1 MGKRFVIYGLLGL
14 CAEVL
19 WTGLGSMINGDMKLT
34 GSTYIWMFPI
44 YGLAVFLEP
53 IHNRIR
59 HLSLFTRG
67 GVYMVLIF
75 AAEFTCGLLLKE
87 LLGACPWN
95 YEDEHLSIYGIITL
109 RYIPVWFA
117 TGLIFEKIHDT
128 LIRIEH
134 IIINNK
140 FSNPKT

>member
-19 WTGLGSMINGDMKLT
+19 WTGLGSMINGDVRLT

-44 YGLAVFLEP
+44 YGLTVFLEP

-59 HLSLFTRG
+59 HFSIFTRG

-75 AAEFTCGLLLKE
+75 TIEFSSGLLLRE
-87 LLGACPWN
+87 LLGVCPWDYQ
-95 YEDEHLSIYGIITL
+95 YEPLSIYGLITL

-117 TGLIFEKIHDT
+117 AGLIFEKFHDT
-128 LIRIEH
+128 LIRIEQL
-134 IIINNK
+134 IDNAK
-140 FSNPKT
+140 S

>member
-19 WTGLGSMINGDMKLT
+19 WTGLGSMIDGDMTLT
-34 GSTYIWMFPI
+34 SSTCIWMFPI
-44 YGLAVFLEP
+44 YGLSVFLEP

-75 AAEFTCGLLLKE
+75 AAEFTSGLLLKE

-95 YEDEHLSIYGIITL
+95 YKNELLSIHGIITL

-117 TGLIFEKIHDT
+117 TGLIFERIHDA

-134 IIINNK
+134 IITINKN
-140 FSNPKT
+140 

>member
-1 MGKRFVIYGLLGL
+1 MIKRFVLYGLLGL

-19 WTGLGSMINGDMKLT
+19 WTGLGSMINGDVRLT

-75 AAEFTCGLLLKE
+75 AGEFSSGLLLRE
-87 LLGACPWN
+87 LLGVCPWN
-95 YEDEHLSIYGIITL
+95 YQYEPLSIYGLITL
-109 RYIPVWFA
+109 RYIPVWFVA
-117 TGLIFEKIHDT
+117 GLIFEKFHDT
-128 LIRIEH
+128 LIRIEQL
-134 IIINNK
+134 IDK
-140 FSNPKT
+140 AKS

>member
-1 MGKRFVIYGLLGL
+1 MVKRFVIYGLLGL

-19 WTGLGSMINGDMKLT
+19 WTGLGSMIHGDMRLIS
-34 GSTYIWMFPI
+34 STCIWMFPI

-59 HLSLFTRG
+59 HLSIFIRG

-75 AAEFTCGLLLKE
+75 AAEFTSGLLLKE

-95 YEDEHLSIYGIITL
+95 YKNEFLSIYNLITL
-109 RYIPVWFA
+109 RYIPVWFSF
-117 TGLIFEKIHDT
+117 GIIFEKIHDA
-128 LIRIEH
+128 LIRIKH
-134 IIINNK
+134 IIMEADIK
-140 FSNPKT
+140 